1 MYHGSLTCGTVLLR
15 QDGKIKIGM
24 LCHDQVKSDVSHHT
38 VANIAESILEKK
50 TISPAKALTDTKCI
64 GTIMME
70 LMEPATS
77 ILDSKTTALAA
88 PER

>member
-24 LCHDQVKSDVSHHT
+24 LCYNQVKSDVSYYI

-50 TISPAKALTDTKCI
+50 TISPVKALIDIKCI
-64 GTIMME
+64 GTIIME
-70 LMEPATS
+70 FMEPATS

-88 PER
+88 SER